1 MDATLIIELVG
12 IILGGGGVIGFG
24 VGFATFKWMTLKAKS
39 EAKTAEAEADIRRQD
54 YYQEIIDDMEKDRVR
69 MKNIRDEQEA
79 YIAEIKADRKRLHEE
94 KEALRIENSEY
105 RKKILELEERQREQG
120 DKIARL
126 ARMYQAMKPLIC
138 SNIGCKDRQ
147 GDIMG
152 LIDDDSF
159 AVDEEREKGK
169 KKGGKKQ

>member
-1 MDATLIIELVG
+1 MEFTYIIELAG
-12 IILGGGGVIGFG
+12 IVLGGGGLIGFG

-126 ARMYQAMKPLIC
+126 GRMYQALQPLVC

-159 AVDEEREKGK
+159 AVDEEKEKGK
-169 KKGGKKQ
+169 KKGSKK